1 MDKLYRELFTEL
13 ASNLTLRIDKPEET
27 IDSTLKALWQLSAG
41 NPVSAEKALTLPLPK
56 LTDSEVAKLK
66 TLIEQRISGHPLAY
80 LTCRQSFMG
89 FELIADNRALIP
101 RKETEILG
109 RKSLSICQKI
119 LETKHPIQIFD
130 LCCGSGNL
138 AVTLAS
144 MHNEI
149 LVYASDLSPE
159 AVDLTRENIG
169 LLNIQNQVTAVV
181 SDLFASF
188 YTEKFYSKID
198 IVVCNPPY
206 ISTSKAQKMDSEISE
221 NEPLM
226 AFDGGMLGTKIIQK
240 IIQESPKFLVPG
252 GWLVFEVGLGQGPF
266 AIKLCENSGNY
277 QKIESATDDEGNIRV
292 IAAQF
297 INNNH

>member
-13 ASNLTLRIDKPEET
+13 ASKLTLRIDKPEET

-41 NPVSAEKALTLPLPK
+41 NPVSAEKALNLPLPE
-56 LTDSEVAKLK
+56 LTDSEIAKLK
-66 TLIEQRISGHPLAY
+66 TLIEQRISGQPLAY

-188 YTEKFYSKID
+188 HTEKFYSKID

-240 IIQESPKFLVPG
+240 IIQESPKFLVPE

-266 AIKLCENSGNY
+266 AVKLCENSGNY

>member
-1 MDKLYRELFTEL
+1 MDKLYKELFTEL

-119 LETKHPIQIFD
+119 LGTKHPIQIFD

>member
-13 ASNLTLRIDKPEET
+13 ASKLTLRIDKPEET

-41 NPVSAEKALTLPLPK
+41 NPVSAEKALNLPLPE
-56 LTDSEVAKLK
+56 LTDSEIAKLK
-66 TLIEQRISGHPLAY
+66 TLIEQRISGQPLAY

-169 LLNIQNQVTAVV
+169 LLNIQNQATAVV

-240 IIQESPKFLVPG
+240 IIQESPKFLVPE

-266 AIKLCENSGNY
+266 AVKLCENSGNY
-277 QKIESATDDEGNIRV
+277 QKIEPATDDEGNIRV

>member
-41 NPVSAEKALTLPLPK
+41 NPVSAEKALNLPLPE
-56 LTDSEVAKLK
+56 LTDSEIAKLK
-66 TLIEQRISGHPLAY
+66 TLIEQRISGQPLAY

-240 IIQESPKFLVPG
+240 IIQESPKFLVPE

-266 AIKLCENSGNY
+266 AVKLCENSGNY